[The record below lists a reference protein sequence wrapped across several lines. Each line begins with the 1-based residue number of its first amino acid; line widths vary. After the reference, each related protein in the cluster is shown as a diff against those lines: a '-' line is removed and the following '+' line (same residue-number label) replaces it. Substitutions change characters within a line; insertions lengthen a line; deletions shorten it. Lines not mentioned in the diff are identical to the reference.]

1 MNEIWNPEYETMSR
15 DELREL
21 QFKRL
26 QMTLRWVYENVPFH
40 RDRWTAMKLKPAD
53 VRTMDDLRKLP
64 FSVKSDFKAAYP
76 YGLFALPL
84 AKVLRIH
91 CSSGT
96 TANPTVLGYSRGDL
110 NTWSELCARVAVAG
124 GARSHDVAQIV
135 FGYGLTT
142 GAFGMHAGLE
152 RVGVTVI
159 PASTGNTQRQLHIM
173 RDFKTTVLVGTPS
186 YAMYIA
192 DMAPELGYDFK
203 ELNVRVG
210 LFGSEPWTNQLRDE
224 LESRTGM
231 SACDNYGLSE
241 VIGPGVSYECWNKDG
256 LHINED
262 HFLVEVVDPTTGEPV
277 PDGQEGELVF
287 TSLTKEAL
295 PVIRYRTGDLASI
308 SHKPCACGRVFARHS
323 KVYARA
329 DDMLIIRGINVYPA
343 QVEAVLR
350 DIEKVEP
357 HYQIVLYKEGA
368 LDQMEVQIEVTP
380 AFFPDAVKK
389 LMGFQRHVEECLR
402 QELGIRPRVRL
413 VEPKTIPRSTGKAQ
427 RVIDNRE
434 AIDESRT
441 RSYRSGD
448 GGGAP

>member
-1 MNEIWNPEYETMSR
+1 
-15 DELREL
+15 
-21 QFKRL
+21 
-26 QMTLRWVYENVPFH
+26 
-40 RDRWTAMKLKPAD
+40 
-53 VRTMDDLRKLP
+53 
-64 FSVKSDFKAAYP
+64 
-76 YGLFALPL
+76 
-84 AKVLRIH
+84 
-91 CSSGT
+91 
-96 TANPTVLGYSRGDL
+96 
-110 NTWSELCARVAVAG
+110 
-124 GARSHDVAQIV
+124 
-135 FGYGLTT
+135 
-142 GAFGMHAGLE
+142 
-152 RVGVTVI
+152 
-159 PASTGNTQRQLHIM
+159 
-173 RDFKTTVLVGTPS
+173 
-186 YAMYIA
+186 
-192 DMAPELGYDFK
+192 
-203 ELNVRVG
+203 VG

-262 HFLVEVVDPTTGEPV
+262 HFLAEVVDPATGEQM

-329 DDMLIIRGINVYPA
+329 DDMLIIRGINVYPS

-357 HYQIVLYKEGA
+357 HYQIVLRKEGA

-427 RVIDNRE
+427 RVIDERE
-434 AIDESRT
+434 AIDESGT